1 MSATLIADLPQ
12 LVGSA
17 PAEAAPLQRALA
29 QAPLG
34 AYPLLEAA
42 FGWQELRPSGWHRPG
57 AACSAV
63 AHTSS
68 AAAAARLASLLS
80 TLTWANVVRSDRD
93 GLRVEV
99 PAGSYNRITRALT
112 GAWRSRNRL
121 LAATPAAADSRQ
133 AALGLWRMAMLTGRL
148 DVHAGQLTVRAGAL
162 SGAEAL
168 VAAAARLG
176 LPAVLDGQRGGG
188 HLVRVTGRPQ
198 IHQLLGE
205 ATGQR

>member
-1 MSATLIADLPQ
+1 MSATLIADLPRQ
-12 LVGSA
+12 A
-17 PAEAAPLQRALA
+17 EPAAVAPLHRALA

-42 FGWQELRPSGWHRPG
+42 FAWQELRPSGWHRPG
-57 AACSAV
+57 TAAV

-80 TLTWANVVRSDRD
+80 TLTWANVVRTERD

-112 GAWRSRNRL
+112 GAWRNRSRL
-121 LAATPAAADSRQ
+121 LAATPAAADARQ
-133 AALGLWRMAMLTGRL
+133 AALGLWRMALLTGGVEARP
-148 DVHAGQLTVRAGAL
+148 GRLTVRAGSSA
-162 SGAEAL
+162 AAQAL

-176 LPAVLDGQRGGG
+176 LEAVTDGPREGA
-188 HLVRVTGRPQ
+188 HLVRVAGPQ
-198 IHQLLGE
+198 VHQLLSE
-205 ATGQR
+205 ATGVR